1 MLLED
6 FTGSLGV
13 AHLRQKQ
20 TDRVAVRIPGIHRN
34 PTQGPSERID
44 NPLAILKADIGNWR
58 TKVPETRTRAIAP
71 FVKLSKGL
79 RAFARRLGL
88 VGVSRNLD
96 IARSFCATGYGN
108 KERQGEE

>member
-1 MLLED
+1 MASHTCGKNKQIEWQSG
-6 FTGSLGV
+6 FRASTGTRRS
-13 AHLRQKQ
+13 ARASAS
-20 TDRVAVRIPGIHRN
+20 T
-34 PTQGPSERID
+34 

-79 RAFARRLGL
+79 RSFARRLGL

-96 IARSFCATGYGN
+96 IARSFCATGYGD